1 MLAKDLELSLQL
13 SEIHPSVSYTIRS
26 LIQDIQRVESNQ
38 ASREMLYELVDLTL
52 NLYGQVAELKSQV
65 TILMALR
72 SAETS
77 AMLS

>member
-13 SEIHPSVSYTIRS
+13 SEIHPAVSYTIRS
-26 LIQDIQRVESNQ
+26 LIQDIQRVENNQ